1 MDVAFQ
7 STCPADDSLI
17 WEGRA
22 DDAPACAAAVARARA
37 AQAGWA
43 ETPLDARIA
52 VARRFA
58 ERVRAQVDDLATLI
72 ARETGKPLWETR
84 TEAAGVAGKVDLSIA
99 AQAERAGERRSPAA
113 FGESVLRHRPHG
125 VLAVLGPFNFPAH
138 LPSGHIIP
146 ALLAGNAIVFKPSE
160 QTPAVGEMLVRL
172 WREAGLPAGVLEL
185 VQGGRE
191 TGAALVD
198 CDLDGLLFTGS
209 ARAGLHFQR
218 HFAARPG
225 FMLALELGG
234 NNPLI
239 AWDGDA
245 GAAAAIIAQSAFLT
259 AGQRCSCARRLI
271 VPDDAR
277 GTAIVDAAAAL
288 AGRLRIGRWDADPQP
303 FMGSLISAE
312 AAAGVGGAGEPHKG
326 QGGVVLTDARTDLP
340 GRAFR
345 APAMIDMSDA
355 ARDDEE
361 IFGPVLQV
369 LRVPD
374 FDAAIEAANHTAYGL
389 SASLLSADDALWDRF
404 LARSRAGVVNRNRPT
419 NGAASNMPFGGSG
432 ASGNHRPSAW
442 YAADYCAYPVAS
454 AEAPS
459 LDVAPPDLAPFVDAG
474 LAILKA

>member
-1 MDVAFQ
+1 MSVSFR
-7 STCPADDSLI
+7 STCPADDSLV
-17 WEGRA
+17 WEGPA
-22 DDAPACAAAVARARA
+22 DDAAACAAAVRRSRE
-37 AQAGWA
+37 AQPDWA

-52 VARRFA
+52 VAKRFA
-58 ERVRAQVDDLATLI
+58 TLARERADEIAALI
-72 ARETGKPLWETR
+72 SRETGKPLWETK
-84 TEAAGVAGKVDLSIA
+84 TEAAGIAGKVDLSIA
-99 AQAERAGERRSPAA
+99 AQAERAGERLSPTPYGQSA
-113 FGESVLRHRPHG
+113 LRHRPHG

-146 ALLAGNAIVFKPSE
+146 ALLAGNCIVFKPSE
-160 QTPAVGEMLVRL
+160 LTPAVGEMLVGL
-172 WREAGLPAGVLEL
+172 WHDAGLPPGVLEL

-191 TGAALVD
+191 TGAALID
-198 CDLDGLLFTGS
+198 CAIDGLLFTGS
-209 ARAGLHFQR
+209 ARAGLHFQQ

-225 FMLALELGG
+225 FLLALELGG

-245 GAAAAIIAQSAFLT
+245 EVAAGIIAQSAFLT

-271 VPDDAR
+271 VPDNDDGR
-277 GTAIVDAAAAL
+277 AIVEAAVAL
-288 AGRLRIGRWDADPQP
+288 AARLRIGRWDADPQP

-312 AAAGVGGAGEPHKG
+312 AAASVDRAIERLAA
-326 QGGVVLTDARTDLP
+326 QGGRILTGARDGLP

-345 APAMIDMSDA
+345 APTIVDMSA
-355 ARDDEE
+355 ARRDDEE

-374 FDAAIEAANHTAYGL
+374 FDAAIAAANDTAYGL
-389 SASLLSADDALWDRF
+389 SASLLSADDHLWNRF

-419 NGAASNMPFGGSG
+419 NGAASNLPFGGSG

-459 LDVAPPDLAPFVDAG
+459 LQPGEPDLSPFLESGPA
-474 LAILKA
+474 A

>member
-1 MDVAFQ
+1 MDAAFQ
-7 STCPADDSLI
+7 STCPADDSLV

-22 DDAPACAAAVARARA
+22 DDAAACAAAVARARA
-37 AQAGWA
+37 AQPGWA

-52 VARRFA
+52 IARRFA
-58 ERVRAQVDDLATLI
+58 ELVRAQVGDLAALI
-72 ARETGKPLWETR
+72 SRETGKPLWETK
-84 TEAAGVAGKVDLSIA
+84 TEAAGVAGKVDISIA
-99 AQAERAGERRSPAA
+99 AQAERAGEQRFAAA

-125 VLAVLGPFNFPAH
+125 VLAVLGPFNVPAH

-160 QTPAVGEMLVRL
+160 LTPAVGEMLVRL

-185 VQGGRE
+185 VQGGRD

-198 CDLDGLLFTGS
+198 GAIDGLLFTGS
-209 ARAGLHFQR
+209 ARAGLHFQQ

-245 GAAAAIIAQSAFLT
+245 EAAAAIIAQSAFLT

-271 VPDDAR
+271 VPDTAE
-277 GTAIVDAAAAL
+277 GAAIVEAAAAI
-288 AGRLRIGRWDADPQP
+288 AERLRIGRWDADPQP

-312 AAAGVGGAGEPHKG
+312 AAAGVDRAVERLEA
-326 QGGVVLTDARTDLP
+326 QGGIVLTGARDALP

-345 APAMIDMSDA
+345 APLLIDMSDA
-355 ARDDEE
+355 VRDDEE

-369 LRVPD
+369 QRVPD
-374 FDAAIEAANHTAYGL
+374 FDAAIAAANRTAYGL
-389 SASLLSADDALWDRF
+389 SASLLSADDALWTRF

-419 NGAASNMPFGGSG
+419 NGAASNLPFGGTG
-432 ASGNHRPSAW
+432 ASGNHRPSAS

-459 LDVAPPDLAPFVDAG
+459 LDIAPPDLTAYLDADG
-474 LAILKA
+474 R

>member
-1 MDVAFQ
+1 MDVPFR
-7 STCPADDSLI
+7 STCPSDDSLV

-22 DDAPACAAAVARARA
+22 DSAAACAAAVARARA
-37 AQAGWA
+37 AQPGWA
-43 ETPLDARIA
+43 ETPLDERIA
-52 VARRFA
+52 VARRFGDL
-58 ERVRAQVDDLATLI
+58 VRGDAGKLATLI

-84 TEAAGVAGKVDLSIA
+84 TEAAGVAGKVDISIA

-146 ALLAGNAIVFKPSE
+146 ALLAGNALVFKPSE
-160 QTPAVGEMLVRL
+160 LTPAVGEMLVRL
-172 WREAGLPAGVLEL
+172 WREAGLPDGVLEL

-198 CDLDGLLFTGS
+198 CAIDGLLFTGS
-209 ARAGLHFQR
+209 ARAGLHFQQ
-218 HFAARPG
+218 HFAGRPG

-245 GAAAAIIAQSAFLT
+245 ETAAAAIVQSAFLT

-271 VPDDAR
+271 VPDSAEGR
-277 GTAIVDAAAAL
+277 ATVDATLAL
-288 AGRLRIGRWDADPQP
+288 AARLRIGRWDADPQP
-303 FMGSLISAE
+303 FMGSLISAD
-312 AAAGVGGAGEPHKG
+312 AAAAVDRGIERLTT
-326 QGGVVLTDARTDLP
+326 QGGTLLGDAPAALP

-345 APAMIDMSDA
+345 APVLIDMSEA

-361 IFGPVLQV
+361 IFGPVLQ
-369 LRVPD
+369 LFRVPD
-374 FDAAIEAANHTAYGL
+374 FETAIATANRTAYGL
-389 SASLLSADDALWDRF
+389 SAALLSADDALWARF

-419 NGAASNMPFGGSG
+419 NGAASNMPFGGTG

-454 AEAPS
+454 AEAAS
-459 LDVAPPDLAPFVDAG
+459 LAGAAPDLSAYLDGGAR
-474 LAILKA
+474 

>member
-1 MDVAFQ
+1 MSGPFK
-7 STCPADDSLI
+7 STSPADDSLV
-17 WEGRA
+17 WEGAA
-22 DDAPACAAAVARARA
+22 DDAAACADAVRRCRAV
-37 AQAGWA
+37 QPGWA

-58 ERVRAQVDDLATLI
+58 ALARERADEIAALI
-72 ARETGKPLWETR
+72 SRETGKPLWETKI
-84 TEAAGVAGKVDLSIA
+84 EAAGIAGKVDLSIA
-99 AQAERAGERRSPAA
+99 AQAERAGERLAPTPYGQSA
-113 FGESVLRHRPHG
+113 LRHRPHG
-125 VLAVLGPFNFPAH
+125 VLAILGPFNFPAH

-160 QTPAVGEMLVRL
+160 LTPAVGEMLVRL
-172 WREAGLPAGVLEL
+172 WRDAGLPPGVLEL

-191 TGAALVD
+191 TGAALID
-198 CDLDGLLFTGS
+198 CAIDGLLFTGS
-209 ARAGLHFQR
+209 ARAGLHFQQ
-218 HFAARPG
+218 HFAGRAG
-225 FMLALELGG
+225 FLLALELGG

-245 GAAAAIIAQSAFLT
+245 EVAAGIIAQSAFLT

-271 VPDDAR
+271 VPDNDDGR
-277 GTAIVDAAAAL
+277 AIVEAAVAL
-288 AGRLRIGRWDADPQP
+288 AARLRIGRWDADPQP

-312 AAAGVGGAGEPHKG
+312 AAASVDRAIDRLAA
-326 QGGVVLTDARTDLP
+326 QGGVVLTDARDDLA

-345 APAMIDMSDA
+345 APAIVDMSA
-355 ARDDEE
+355 ARRDDEE

-374 FDAAIEAANHTAYGL
+374 FDAAIAAANDTAYGL
-389 SASLLSADDALWDRF
+389 SASLLSADDRLWDRF

-419 NGAASNMPFGGSG
+419 NGAASNLPFGGSG

-459 LDVAPPDLAPFVDAG
+459 LQPGEPDLSRFLESGPTP
-474 LAILKA
+474 